1 MTGPLD
7 PFETDERKALRASAR
22 GFAER
27 EIQPDLDAWE
37 LDGVIPAELAK
48 KAAGAGLLGVGY
60 PEAVGGEGGSVIDA
74 MVLAEGL
81 MAGGAST
88 GSLAALLTH
97 NVSLPHMVRVGTP
110 DQVARFVKPALAGEK
125 VGSLGV
131 TEADVGSDLAA
142 TRTTARRD
150 GDHYVVNGAKMFITS
165 GARADFVTT
174 LVRTGGPG
182 PKGLSILVVESGTPG
197 FSVSRKLNKMGW
209 LCSDTAELAFTDC
222 RVPAANLVGR
232 EGDGFGLLMHQLM
245 SERLMLAIQACAI
258 AQRSLDLTVDHVR
271 SRVTFGQPLIS
282 RQVVQHKLVEMHQ
295 RIDVAR
301 TYARAV
307 TARFAGG
314 EQVTAET
321 CLAKIA
327 AADACSFVV
336 DQAAQLH
343 GSMGF
348 MRETEIERHYRD
360 ARVFRIGGGASEP
373 LADWAARMLGYHE

>member
-1 MTGPLD
+1 MTNTS
-7 PFETDERKALRASAR
+7 FETDERKALRTAAR

-27 EIQPDLDAWE
+27 EIAPDLDAWE
-37 LDGVIPAELAK
+37 RNGLIPAELAK
-48 KAAGAGLLGVGY
+48 KAATAGLLGVGY
-60 PEAVGGEGGSVIDA
+60 PEEVGGEGGSVIDA

-97 NVSLPHMVRVGTP
+97 NVSLPNMVAVGTP
-110 DQVARFVKPALAGEK
+110 DQVRRFVKPALTGEK

-131 TEADVGSDLAA
+131 TESDVGSDLAA

-165 GARADFVTT
+165 GTRADFVTT
-174 LVRTGGPG
+174 LVRTGEPG
-182 PKGLSILVVESGTPG
+182 LKGLSILVIEAGTPG
-197 FSVSRKLNKMGW
+197 FTVSRKLDKMGW
-209 LCSDTAELAFTDC
+209 LCSDTAELAFSDC
-222 RVPAANLVGR
+222 RVPAGNLVGR

-258 AQRSLDLTVDHVR
+258 AKRSLDLTVEHVR
-271 SRVTFGQPLIS
+271 SRVTFGQALIS
-282 RQVVQHKLVEMHQ
+282 RQVVQHKLVEMYQ
-295 RIDVAR
+295 RIEVAR
-301 TYARAV
+301 TYVRAV
-307 TARFAGG
+307 TGRFAEG
-314 EQVTAET
+314 EQVTTET

-327 AADACSFVV
+327 AADACTFVV
-336 DQAAQLH
+336 DAAAQLH

-348 MRETEIERHYRD
+348 MRETEIERNYRD

-373 LADWAARMLGYHE
+373 LTDWAARLLGYHV